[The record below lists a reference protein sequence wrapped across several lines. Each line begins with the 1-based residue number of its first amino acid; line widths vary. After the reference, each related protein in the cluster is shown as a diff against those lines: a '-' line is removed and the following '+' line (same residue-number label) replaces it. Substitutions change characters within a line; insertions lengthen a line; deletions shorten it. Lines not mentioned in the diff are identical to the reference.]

1 MSSPFVFCQIG
12 IIKALLWSR
21 EKKLVSVNV
30 FFGVNVCSVVLSFFV
45 NEALRHE
52 SFVMC
57 TVTTSKCSQG
67 AASDTKRLREGLR
80 QRAKRDSK
88 FDPKN
93 KSSRDAHSATTQRDK
108 SLSYR
113 LYPYGHHTWRWP
125 LGAPALGYQLSPHRR
140 VLLSLPTTGV
150 CHFRNRASISRSSTC
165 SSLISHLSSLISQS
179 IISDHRNLSHLPSCA
194 LAPLL

>member
-1 MSSPFVFCQIG
+1 M
-12 IIKALLWSR
+12 
-21 EKKLVSVNV
+21 
-30 FFGVNVCSVVLSFFV
+30 NVCSVVLSFFV

-113 LYPYGHHTWRWP
+113 LYPYGHHTWP

-165 SSLISHLSSLISQS
+165 SSLISHLSSLNQSSRTIATCPISLRVPSLLFCSSAS
-179 IISDHRNLSHLPSCA
+179 IYPRTRSLSSWRFNVVFA
-194 LAPLL
+194 LC